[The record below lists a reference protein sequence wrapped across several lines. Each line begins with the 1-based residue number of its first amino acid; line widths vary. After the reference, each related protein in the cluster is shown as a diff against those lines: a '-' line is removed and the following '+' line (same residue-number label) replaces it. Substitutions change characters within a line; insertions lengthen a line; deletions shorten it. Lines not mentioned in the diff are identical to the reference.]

1 MPADNSLLARLFLL
15 DSKNIKESVNK
26 KRDYYTPKYWYFVLE
41 DSKHIKKYEW
51 SEYTTSDD
59 EYAKNSLDE
68 INDYEIGIHYNLE
81 LNDGMIDE
89 TSISSTR
96 NETPRELFD
105 KFFDREKVKM
115 KK

>member
-1 MPADNSLLARLFLL
+1 MNNTENEVKKIKTQIVPAIHNTVSLQVYLKTEDGNAIA
-15 DSKNIKESVNK
+15 NKE
-26 KRDYYTPKYWYFVLE
+26 
-41 DSKHIKKYEW
+41 
-51 SEYTTSDD
+51 
-59 EYAKNSLDE
+59 
-68 INDYEIGIHYNLE
+68 IHYNLE

-89 TSISSTR
+89 ASISSAR

>member
-1 MPADNSLLARLFLL
+1 MSELINIINHVFDDFGLPPALYGTKRFL
-15 DSKNIKESVNK
+15 S
-26 KRDYYTPKYWYFVLE
+26 
-41 DSKHIKKYEW
+41 
-51 SEYTTSDD
+51 
-59 EYAKNSLDE
+59 DE
-68 INDYEIGIHYNLE
+68 ICELILESGIHYNISLNK
-81 LNDGMIDE
+81 NDGVIDE